1 MSGPNA
7 ATSPE
12 EYIAMLDEPRRSHIQ
27 ALYDLIRE
35 AAPEFE
41 PFVIS
46 GKIGFGKFQYKG
58 KTCEGEWFKLGL
70 ASNKT
75 SIMIASCAVGTDG
88 KHLAESYVERLPK
101 AKIGKSCINFRKFED
116 IDFHVIREIAKR
128 TASADFS
135 NWVL

>member
-1 MSGPNA
+1 MPGPNA
-7 ATSPE
+7 AITPE

-27 ALYDLIRE
+27 ALFDLIRE
-35 AAPEFE
+35 SAPEFE
-41 PFVIS
+41 PFVIA

-101 AKIGKSCINFRKFED
+101 AKIGKSCINFKKFED
-116 IDFHVIREIAKR
+116 IDREVIREIAKR